1 MTNLKNVRLRRTRQ
15 STIFEI
21 VAALCS
27 LFSWIIVSIAVAK
40 GRLGAEKFI
49 TISVLS
55 LLSTFMFYSAY
66 RPGAP
71 WIRNSYQPKTM
82 QQLIATSKFFRIL
95 GLEISILCLCIA
107 VLSLIKLPTSID
119 KILGTSFMVIF
130 LGTKIYIDRKYKE
143 VKKVEKAVQKKEKQ

>member
-1 MTNLKNVRLRRTRQ
+1 MTHLKNVRLRRTRQ

-49 TISVLS
+49 TISLLS
-55 LLSTFMFYSAY
+55 LASTFMFYSAY
-66 RPGAP
+66 RPGAR
-71 WIRNSYQPKTM
+71 WIRSHYQPKTM

-95 GLEISILCLCIA
+95 GLEDGILCLCIA

-119 KILGTSFMVIF
+119 KILGTSIIVMF